1 MKAVLM
7 GSNMNEESIL
17 RRTLVLTGKLLGIF
31 SIWVAL
37 LSVVVT
43 LAASRMILAL
53 SGSTADH
60 GALVPADAAKKDE
73 AGPRKSPPAIA
84 PNKPNG

>member
-7 GSNMNEESIL
+7 GSNMNEESIF
-17 RRTLVLTGKLLGIF
+17 RKTLVLTGKLVGIF

-37 LSVVVT
+37 LSFVVT
-43 LAASRMILAL
+43 VAASRVVVAL
-53 SGSTADH
+53 SGSTADR
-60 GALVPADAAKKDE
+60 GALAPTDAAKKDE
-73 AGPRKSPPAIA
+73 AGPRKSPPVTA